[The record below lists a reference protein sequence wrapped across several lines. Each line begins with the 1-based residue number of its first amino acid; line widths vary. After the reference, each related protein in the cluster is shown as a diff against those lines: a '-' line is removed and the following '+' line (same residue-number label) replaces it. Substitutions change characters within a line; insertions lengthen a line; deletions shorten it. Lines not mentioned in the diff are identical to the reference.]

1 MLRSR
6 SSAGSERPWSMAVL
20 LREVN
25 MNSDQY
31 LYRVNEVRRCSLT
44 L

>member
-1 MLRSR
+1 
-6 SSAGSERPWSMAVL
+6 MAVL